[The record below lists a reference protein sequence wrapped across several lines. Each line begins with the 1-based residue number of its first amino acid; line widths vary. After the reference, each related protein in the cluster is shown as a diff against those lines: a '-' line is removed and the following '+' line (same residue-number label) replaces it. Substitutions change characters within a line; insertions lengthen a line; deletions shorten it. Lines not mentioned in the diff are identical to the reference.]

1 MPRLTARS
9 PELLPVLGRGRHRTP
24 RSGACFMEYASFLAG
39 ERWSDHP
46 ACTHS
51 ALAVTAR
58 LVNDC
63 TSDRQRNLL
72 VTMIPTVVGLTGD
85 GTRTS
90 LRLAVRAVAAAI
102 PVASQGRQRALAAGA
117 LRCELLLD
125 PHDTEA
131 RTLLRDSLETTPD
144 ARDWATKF
152 VSDLGALDPRL
163 TDRMCEAIIR
173 TAVVGIAE
181 ACIANPD
188 ERLRALLEA
197 AIADCVTPVD
207 EVVPVTAKQLQP
219 SA

>member
-1 MPRLTARS
+1 
-9 PELLPVLGRGRHRTP
+9 
-24 RSGACFMEYASFLAG
+24 MEYASFLAG

-58 LVNDC
+58 LVNDR
-63 TSDRQRNLL
+63 TSDRHRNALA
-72 VTMIPTVVGLTGD
+72 TMIPSVVGLTGD

-125 PHDTEA
+125 PSDTATRE
-131 RTLLRDSLETTPD
+131 LLRESLATVPD

-163 TDRMCEAIIR
+163 SDRMCEAIIR

-181 ACIANPD
+181 ACVTDPD

-197 AIADCVTPVD
+197 AITDCATPESETVST
-207 EVVPVTAKQLQP
+207 PIRQLQP
-219 SA
+219 TA

>member
-1 MPRLTARS
+1 MPRFTARS
-9 PELLPVLGRGRHRTP
+9 PELLPVLGRGRHRNP

-63 TSDRQRNLL
+63 TSDRHRNALA
-72 VTMIPTVVGLTGD
+72 TMIPSVVGLTGD
-85 GTRTS
+85 GSRTS
-90 LRLAVRAVAAAI
+90 LTLAVRAVAAAI
-102 PVASQGRQRALAAGA
+102 PVASQGRQRALAAGV

-125 PHDTEA
+125 PGDTATRE
-131 RTLLRDSLETTPD
+131 LVRDALATVPD
-144 ARDWATKF
+144 ARDWAAKF
-152 VSDLGALDPRL
+152 VGDLGALDLRL
-163 TDRMCEAIIR
+163 TNRMCEAIIR

-181 ACIANPD
+181 ACVTNPD

-197 AIADCVTPVD
+197 AIADCAT
-207 EVVPVTAKQLQP
+207 PVTAAVPTPTRQLQP
-219 SA
+219 TS

>member
-1 MPRLTARS
+1 
-9 PELLPVLGRGRHRTP
+9 
-24 RSGACFMEYASFLAG
+24 MEYASFLAG

-63 TSDRQRNLL
+63 TSDRHRNALA
-72 VTMIPTVVGLTGD
+72 TMIPSVVGLTGD

-125 PHDTEA
+125 PSDTATRE
-131 RTLLRDSLETTPD
+131 LLRESLATVPD

-163 TDRMCEAIIR
+163 SDRMCEAIIR

-181 ACIANPD
+181 ACVTDPD

-197 AIADCVTPVD
+197 AITDCATP
-207 EVVPVTAKQLQP
+207 ESETVPTPIRQLQP
-219 SA
+219 TA